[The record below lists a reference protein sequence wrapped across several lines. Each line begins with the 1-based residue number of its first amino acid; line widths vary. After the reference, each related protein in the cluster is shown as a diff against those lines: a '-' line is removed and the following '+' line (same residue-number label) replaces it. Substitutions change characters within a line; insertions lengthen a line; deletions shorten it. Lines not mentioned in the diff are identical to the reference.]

1 MNISKNKHSHDI
13 LARLADALANHGP
26 IDNARDLTA
35 EADREIETA
44 REHAEAL
51 RAKSLDPALSS
62 GEAASA
68 RDECSATVF
77 HADRLVAAL
86 DQLEARIAVQVA
98 KVKEDE
104 RQERRTAAMSAVA
117 ALADRISREYG
128 PLARQMAALA
138 AEVAQVDGRV
148 ASVNAER
155 SDAEP
160 RLSGPDG
167 TARAFLDFGEPFPV
181 DHGHF
186 RIKQCVIPHPE
197 YPKEALWPPVPLDR
211 LRDLGGILSHEA
223 VCGVLR
229 GKQATR

>member
-1 MNISKNKHSHDI
+1 MTDQRLLEEEAPI
-13 LARLADALANHGP
+13 LVRLADALASPGP
-26 IDNARDLTA
+26 IGNARDLIA
-35 EADREIETA
+35 EAERTIETA
-44 REHAEAL
+44 REHADAL
-51 RAKSLDPALSS
+51 HAKSLDPALSS
-62 GEAASA
+62 REAVSA

-77 HADRLVAAL
+77 HVDRLIAAL

-98 KVKEDE
+98 TVREDE
-104 RQERRTAAMSAVA
+104 RQARRTAAMGAVA
-117 ALADRISREYG
+117 ALADRIGREYG
-128 PLARQMAALA
+128 PLARQLAALA
-138 AEVAQVDGRV
+138 SEVAQVDGMV

-167 TARAFLDFGEPFPV
+167 TARAFLDFGEPFPI

-197 YPKEALWPPVPLDR
+197 YPTEALWPPVPLDR

-223 VCGVLR
+223 VCGFLR
-229 GKQATR
+229 GK